1 MSKLT
6 IVAIDG
12 PSASG
17 KSTVARNVARAA
29 GWVYV
34 DSGSFYRGLT
44 WKVLREGVDRAAPA
58 AVGELIQRIAWEL
71 GERDGQVRFLID
83 GEDPGQQV
91 RSEPVR
97 EAVSDVAAIPAVR
110 EFITA
115 RLRQT
120 TDYGSLAM
128 EGRDIGSVVFPATP
142 FKYYLDADPAER
154 ARRRL
159 GELASA
165 EPAENLQKVRDSLLR
180 RDAKDS
186 SRKTAPLQI
195 PLGAKVIDS
204 TALSAE
210 QVTELVLA
218 DLRRAGVLA

>member
-1 MSKLT
+1 MSK
-6 IVAIDG
+6 IAVVAIDG

-17 KSTVARNVARAA
+17 KSTVASTVARAA

-44 WKVLREGVDRAAPA
+44 WKVLREGVNRADPA
-58 AVGELIQRIAWEL
+58 AVAELIQRIAWEL
-71 GERDGQVRFLID
+71 NERDGQVRFLID

-97 EAVSDVAAIPAVR
+97 EAVSAVAAMPVVR
-110 EFITA
+110 DFITA

-120 TDYGSLAM
+120 TDYGSLVM

-142 FKYYLDADPAER
+142 FKYYLDADPDER

-159 GELASA
+159 GELVEV
-165 EPAENLQKVRDSLLR
+165 EPDENLQKVRDSLAR
-180 RDAKDS
+180 RDTQDAT
-186 SRKTAPLQI
+186 RKAAPLQI
-195 PLGAKVIDS
+195 PLGAQVIDS
-204 TALSAE
+204 TALNAA
-210 QVTELVLA
+210 QVADLVLA